1 MQIEVKD
8 LVFSYGEHSVLEG
21 VSFQVRKGE
30 LVALMGPNGTGKSTL
45 FRLMLG
51 FLHGQSGS
59 IRIDGKELGLLS
71 NAQRA
76 GKIAYIPQSVDP
88 VYNYTVEEVVLMGLT
103 GSLGVLS
110 MPGREHKEEVRRT
123 LRSLGIENLS
133 ERGYAR
139 ISGGERQLV
148 LLARALVQKAGTLLM
163 DEPTANLDYGN
174 QHKVM
179 KKVRELRRDGYTVM
193 MSTHNPEQAFL
204 YADRALV
211 LCDGTVI
218 ADGPPEEVLTG
229 ELLERIYG
237 IPVVLADQN
246 LGRRRVRVCLPAEE

>member
-8 LVFSYGEHSVLEG
+8 LCFSYGEHQVLNG
-21 VSFQVRKGE
+21 VSFQIRRGE

-51 FLHGQSGS
+51 FLHGQKGS
-59 IRIDGKELGLLS
+59 IKIDGTELGLMS

-76 GKIAYIPQSVDP
+76 GKLAYIPQSVDP

-103 GSLGVLS
+103 GSLGILD
-110 MPGREHKEEVRRT
+110 MPKKEHKQAVRQV
-123 LRSLGIENLS
+123 LQMLGIEYLS

-148 LLARALVQKAGTLLM
+148 LLARAMVQRAGTLLM

-174 QHKVM
+174 QHRVM
-179 KKVRELRRDGYTVM
+179 KKVRELNREGYTVM

-204 YADRALV
+204 YADRAV
-211 LCDGTVI
+211 ILCDGSVV
-218 ADGPPEEVLTG
+218 ADGPPEEVLTR
-229 ELLERIYG
+229 EMLERIYG
-237 IPVVLADQN
+237 IPVVLADEN
-246 LGRRRVRVCLPAEE
+246 LGTRKVRVCLPAD

>member
-1 MQIEVKD
+1 MQIEVNNLK
-8 LVFSYGEHSVLEG
+8 FSYGAHTVLDG
-21 VSFQVRKGE
+21 VSFDLERGK
-30 LVALMGPNGTGKSTL
+30 LIALMGPNGTGKSTL

-51 FLHGQSGS
+51 FLRPDSGS
-59 IRIDGKELGLLS
+59 IKIGGTELRDMS

-110 MPGREHKEEVRRT
+110 MPKKEHKEAVRKT
-123 LRSLGIENLS
+123 LRSLGIEELS

-179 KKVRELRRDGYTVM
+179 KKVRDLTAEGYTVM

-204 YADRALV
+204 YADRVLV
-211 LCDGTVI
+211 LCDGSL
-218 ADGPPEEVLTG
+218 AGDGSPEQVLTG
-229 ELLERIYG
+229 EMLQRIYG
-237 IPVVLADQN
+237 IPVLLAEEN
-246 LGRRRVRVCLPAEE
+246 LGRRKVRICLPAE

>member
-8 LVFSYGEHSVLEG
+8 LVFSYGEHRVLDG
-21 VSFQVRKGE
+21 VSFQVRQGE

-51 FLHGQSGS
+51 FLRGQGGS
-59 IRIDGKELGLLS
+59 IRIEGTELAQMS

-76 GKIAYIPQSVDP
+76 EKVAYIPQSVDP
-88 VYNYTVEEVVLMGLT
+88 VYNYTVEEMVLMGLT
-103 GSLGVLS
+103 GSLGILS
-110 MPGREHKEEVRRT
+110 MPKEEHKKAVRRI
-123 LRSLGIENLS
+123 LQNLGIENLS

-148 LLARALVQKAGTLLM
+148 LLARALVQRAGIFLM

-174 QHKVM
+174 QHRVM
-179 KKVRELRRDGYTVM
+179 KKVRELNRSGYTVM

-204 YADRALV
+204 YADRAVV
-211 LCDGTVI
+211 LCDGTVVG
-218 ADGPPEEVLTG
+218 DGPPEEVLTG
-229 ELLERIYG
+229 EMLERIYG
-237 IPVVLADQN
+237 IPVVLADEN
-246 LGRRRVRVCLPAEE
+246 LGKRKVRICLPADE